1 MYNILNLVFD
11 DWENNIPKENLHLLN
26 KRKNQY
32 FKLPFFL
39 MDQKKI
45 KINACTISDINL
57 NQDFYYFIR
66 NFAYDNF
73 FNEENWLIPN
83 HIENLIKTKNLK
95 VIFFN
100 EHESYNNLKES
111 IKELSIIINKK
122 QLNEEQFYV
131 INNNINIY
139 NIQKELN
146 TKINVFKTDYLLEQY
161 PNYLMLENKI
171 EINYN
176 KEWLFLCHNKKPKTH
191 RFDILTLLKY
201 ENLLEYGIVDYS
213 ITYGKI
219 NREKIKNEIKNK
231 TFIDVEGANE
241 KLKRD
246 YNEIR
251 TIRKNSYYEENK
263 YTFGNNGDTRIDII
277 GSVQQ
282 YEKTYF
288 NIITESHYE
297 EVDIHVTEKTFKP
310 FYLYQYPIF
319 VASHN
324 HIKTLKE
331 HYDFY
336 LFDDLIDHS
345 YDNEI
350 DSGKRLYKIVEE
362 IKRLSKM
369 KNEIELHYKSNI
381 EKFVHNNNVIKQI
394 ANEERTIN
402 FFLNLSNKIIYKSV
416 F

>member
-11 DWENNIPKENLHLLN
+11 IWENNNPKENLYLSNL
-26 KRKNQY
+26 KKNEY
-32 FKLPFFL
+32 FKLPVFL
-39 MDQKKI
+39 KNQQKI
-45 KINACTISDINL
+45 KINTCKVSDINQTE
-57 NQDFYYFIR
+57 NFYYFIR
-66 NFAYDNF
+66 NSSYDNF
-73 FNEENWLIPN
+73 FNTENWIIPA

-100 EHESYNNLKES
+100 EHESYSDLKES
-111 IKELSIIINKK
+111 INDLSIIVNKK
-122 QLNEEQFYV
+122 KLNEEQFYV

-139 NIQKELN
+139 SIKEELD

-161 PNYLMLENKI
+161 PNAWVIEN
-171 EINYN
+171 ELNINYN

-191 RFDILTLLKY
+191 RLDILTLLKY
-201 ENLLEYGIVDYS
+201 ENLLEYGLVDYS
-213 ITYGKI
+213 ITYGEIKSKKI
-219 NREKIKNEIKNK
+219 INEIKTK
-231 TFIDVEGANE
+231 TFINIDSTNQ
-241 KLKRD
+241 KLIKD
-246 YNEIR
+246 YDEIR
-251 TIRKNSYYEENK
+251 TIRKNSYFEKNK
-263 YTFGNNGDTRIDII
+263 YAFGFHGESPSDII
-277 GSVQQ
+277 GCMQQ

-297 EVDIHVTEKTFKP
+297 ETDIHITEKTFKP

-319 VASHN
+319 VASYN
-324 HIKTLKE
+324 HIKTLKQ

-350 DSGKRLYKIVEE
+350 DNSKRLYKIVEE

-381 EKFVHNNNVIKQI
+381 QKFIHNNNLIKQI
-394 ANEERTIN
+394 ASEKRTVR
-402 FFLNLSNKIIYKSV
+402 FFLNLSNKITYKSI

>member
-11 DWENNIPKENLHLLN
+11 DWENNIPKENLHLSN
-26 KRKNQY
+26 IRKNKY
-32 FKLPFFL
+32 FKLPVFL
-39 MDQKKI
+39 KNQTKI
-45 KINACTISDINL
+45 KVNTCAVSDINL

-139 NIQKELN
+139 SIQKELT

-231 TFIDVEGANE
+231 TFIDVESANE

-277 GSVQQ
+277 GSVKQ

-297 EVDIHVTEKTFKP
+297 EVDIHMTEKTFKP

-331 HYDFY
+331 YYDFY

-362 IKRLSKM
+362 IKRLSKI

>member
-32 FKLPFFL
+32 FRLPVFL

-57 NQDFYYFIR
+57 NQDFYYFVR
-66 NFAYDNF
+66 NFAYENF
-73 FNEENWLIPN
+73 FNKENWLIPN

-131 INNNINIY
+131 INNNIDIY
-139 NIQKELN
+139 NIQKGLN

-161 PNYLMLENKI
+161 PNYLMLENEI

-231 TFIDVEGANE
+231 TFIDVENANE

-251 TIRKNSYYEENK
+251 TIRKNSYYEKNK

-297 EVDIHVTEKTFKP
+297 EADIHMTEKTFKP

-331 HYDFY
+331 YYDFY

-350 DSGKRLYKIVEE
+350 DSSKRLYKIVEE

-402 FFLNLSNKIIYKSV
+402 FFLNLSNKIIYKSI

>member
-11 DWENNIPKENLHLLN
+11 DWKNNIPKENLHLLN

-32 FKLPFFL
+32 FKLPVFL

-45 KINACTISDINL
+45 KINVCTISDINL
-57 NQDFYYFIR
+57 NQDFYYFVR

-73 FNEENWLIPN
+73 FNKENWLIPN

-131 INNNINIY
+131 INNNIDIY
-139 NIQKELN
+139 NIQKGLN

-161 PNYLMLENKI
+161 PNYLMLENEI

-219 NREKIKNEIKNK
+219 NREKIKNEIRNK
-231 TFIDVEGANE
+231 TFIDVENANE
-241 KLKRD
+241 KL
-246 YNEIR
+246 
-251 TIRKNSYYEENK
+251 
-263 YTFGNNGDTRIDII
+263 
-277 GSVQQ
+277 
-282 YEKTYF
+282 
-288 NIITESHYE
+288 
-297 EVDIHVTEKTFKP
+297 
-310 FYLYQYPIF
+310 
-319 VASHN
+319 
-324 HIKTLKE
+324 
-331 HYDFY
+331 
-336 LFDDLIDHS
+336 
-345 YDNEI
+345 
-350 DSGKRLYKIVEE
+350 
-362 IKRLSKM
+362 
-369 KNEIELHYKSNI
+369 
-381 EKFVHNNNVIKQI
+381 
-394 ANEERTIN
+394 
-402 FFLNLSNKIIYKSV
+402 
-416 F
+416 

>member
-26 KRKNQY
+26 IRKNHY
-32 FKLPFFL
+32 FKLPVFL
-39 MDQKKI
+39 IDQKKI
-45 KINACTISDINL
+45 KINVCTISDINL

-83 HIENLIKTKNLK
+83 HVENLIKTKNLK

-139 NIQKELN
+139 SIQKELT

-402 FFLNLSNKIIYKSV
+402 FFLNLSNKIIYKSI

>member
-1 MYNILNLVFD
+1 MYNVLNLVFD
-11 DWENNIPKENLHLLN
+11 VWENDIPKENLHLSN
-26 KRKNQY
+26 IRKNQY
-32 FKLPFFL
+32 FKLPVFL
-39 MDQKKI
+39 MNQKKI

-57 NQDFYYFIR
+57 NQNFYYFIR
-66 NFAYDNF
+66 NFAYNDF
-73 FNEENWLIPN
+73 FNKENWSIPN
-83 HIENLIKTKNLK
+83 HIENLIKTKKLK

-122 QLNEEQFYV
+122 ELNEEQFYV

-139 NIQKELN
+139 NIQNELN

-161 PNYLMLENKI
+161 PSYLMLENKL

-191 RFDILTLLKY
+191 RFDVLTLLKY
-201 ENLLEYGIVDYS
+201 ENLLENGIVDYS
-213 ITYGKI
+213 ITYGEI
-219 NREKIKNEIKNK
+219 NREKIIKEIKDK
-231 TFIDVEGANE
+231 TFIDIKNANE
-241 KLKRD
+241 KLIKD

-277 GSVQQ
+277 GSMEQ
-282 YEKTYF
+282 YEKSYF

-297 EVDIHVTEKTFKP
+297 ELDIHITEKTFKP

-319 VASHN
+319 VASYN
-324 HIKTLKE
+324 HVKTLKE
-331 HYDFY
+331 YYDFY

-350 DSGKRLYKIVEE
+350 DSGKRIYKIVEE
-362 IKRLSKM
+362 IKRLSKI
-369 KNEIELHYKSNI
+369 KNEIELYYKSNI
-381 EKFVHNNNVIKQI
+381 NKFVHNHNIIKQI
-394 ANEERTIN
+394 ADEERTIN
-402 FFLNLSNKIIYKSV
+402 FFLNLSNRINYKSI

>member
-381 EKFVHNNNVIKQI
+381 EKLVHNNNVIKQI

>member
-11 DWENNIPKENLHLLN
+11 DWKNNIPKENLHLLN

-32 FKLPFFL
+32 FKLPVFL

-45 KINACTISDINL
+45 KINVCTISDINL
-57 NQDFYYFIR
+57 NQDFYYFVR

-73 FNEENWLIPN
+73 FNKENWLIPN

-131 INNNINIY
+131 INNNIDIY
-139 NIQKELN
+139 NIQKGLN

-161 PNYLMLENKI
+161 PNYLMLENEI

-231 TFIDVEGANE
+231 TFIDVENANE

-251 TIRKNSYYEENK
+251 TIRKNSYYEKNK

-297 EVDIHVTEKTFKP
+297 EADIHMTEKTFKP

-331 HYDFY
+331 YYDFY

-402 FFLNLSNKIIYKSV
+402 FFLNLSNKIIYKSI